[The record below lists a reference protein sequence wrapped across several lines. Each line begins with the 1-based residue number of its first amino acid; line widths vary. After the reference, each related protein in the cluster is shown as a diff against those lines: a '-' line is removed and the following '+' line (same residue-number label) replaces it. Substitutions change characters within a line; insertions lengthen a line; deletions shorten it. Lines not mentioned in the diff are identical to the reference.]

1 MTSAAWKNFYVSE
14 YDQEMH
20 IAPRPD
26 FDHSLK
32 RKNTEIDYAIEAIER
47 ARETLCELQET
58 TDPHACK
65 SILESAQAKIRD
77 VDVLMSRL
85 ERTPSN
91 LDG

>member
-20 IAPRPD
+20 IAPSPD
-26 FDHSLK
+26 FDHSRK

-47 ARETLCELQET
+47 ARQTLCELQET
-58 TDPHACK
+58 TDPHAYK
-65 SILESAQAKIRD
+65 SILQSAQAKIRD
-77 VDVLMSRL
+77 ADTLMSRL
-85 ERTPSN
+85 ERTPFN